1 MPRSDDMLMF
11 FRDALLSF
19 APLELRH
26 KVRPYSPTTTL
37 RSATWLGLAQFAI
50 AALTLLA
57 RYRNFFLA
65 RAQQWASPMRGTAEW
80 VQSGTAVIITI
91 EFFIYPLSLLLA
103 YLVIEGLVRFA
114 AGMVTSEVVP
124 SLPIV
129 LGYKLTTRLQRRR
142 EMARLRSL
150 PPDQW
155 QVLPAEKIQVA
166 SAQAKP
172 GWTAMATIA
181 IGERW
186 YEVES
191 ERSGPA
197 PLSWIYVLRPA
208 PAGKIL
214 RRLERYD
221 PPSSLSG

>member
-1 MPRSDDMLMF
+1 MLMF
-11 FRDALLSF
+11 LCDALLSF

-26 KVRPYSPTTTL
+26 KVQPYSPTTTL
-37 RSATWLGLAQFAI
+37 RSATWLGLAQFVI
-50 AALTLLA
+50 AAFMLLA
-57 RYRNFFLA
+57 RYRSFFMA
-65 RAQQWASPMRGTAEW
+65 RAQQWAAPMRGTAEW

-91 EFFIYPLSLLLA
+91 EFLIYPLSLLLA
-103 YLVIEGLVRFA
+103 YLAIEGLVRFA
-114 AGMVTSEVVP
+114 AGMITSEVVP
-124 SLPIV
+124 SLPVV
-129 LGYKLTTRLQRRR
+129 LGYNFITGLQRRR

-155 QVLPAEKIQVA
+155 QVLPAEKIQIA

-172 GWTAMATIA
+172 GWTAVATIA

-197 PLSWIYVLRPA
+197 PLSWVYVLRPA

-214 RRLERYD
+214 RRLEHYD
-221 PPSSLSG
+221 PPST